1 MAMRTERSKPL
12 HNFTLPLDL
21 RWGNQRFLRCMK
33 VNSGGQISSL
43 HRVTNSSG
51 SSDHNHH
58 EHLPIQ
64 QRRTNRDREREGDKD
79 SSSLFANGSPNKAD
93 HSPTRPSAT
102 GGVGRRFGDD
112 DDGIAATREKVMLD
126 LQTAA
131 DKMKNAFFKDG
142 GLEEGEVSISRPL
155 LPHPSPQPAA
165 APAEVEIHRPWNL
178 RTRRAACRTPASGFA
193 AAVSVGNNGGVVKG
207 LRVDA
212 PRPNPGSSQM
222 RAPSSV
228 ATAQNSPIHR
238 SEGGGTA
245 AIGENKERAKFSV
258 SLSKREIE
266 EDFFSIAGHR
276 PPRRPKKR
284 ARIIQKQLDTLFP
297 GLWLTEVTPDM
308 YKVSDAAP

>member
-33 VNSGGQISSL
+33 VNSGGQISPL

-51 SSDHNHH
+51 SSDHHH
-58 EHLPIQ
+58 HHHHDHLPIQ
-64 QRRTNRDREREGDKD
+64 QRRTTRDRERVMDKD
-79 SSSLFANGSPNKAD
+79 SSSPFDNGSPNKSD
-93 HSPTRPSAT
+93 HSPTRPSAA

-155 LPHPSPQPAA
+155 LPQPSPPPAA
-165 APAEVEIHRPWNL
+165 ASVEGEIHRPWNL
-178 RTRRAACRTPASGFA
+178 RTRRAACRTPSSGFA
-193 AAVSVGNNGGVVKG
+193 AAASVGNNGGVVKG

-222 RAPSSV
+222 RAPSS
-228 ATAQNSPIHR
+228 SPIHR
-238 SEGGGTA
+238 SEGCGTA
-245 AIGENKERAKFSV
+245 AIGEYKERAKFSV

-266 EDFFSIAGHR
+266 EDFFAIAGHR

-284 ARIIQKQLDTLFP
+284 TRIVQKQLDTLFP

-308 YKVSDAAP
+308 YKVSNAAP